1 MIYCCFFTVRF
12 LDVADL
18 IPQMNPGGSGRI
30 LKPELRNV
38 LNKMGFYMEDDD
50 FEKLWLKYDTEN
62 YGTIRAERLM
72 SKLGIAMRDTGSR
85 EESSSPKKLEVERKH
100 SLDVERWLKRKFR
113 EGFSDMKHA
122 FMELDLD
129 RIGKVSRDEFRRVM
143 EDFGLRLSTDKQL
156 DDFLARF
163 VCKRLL
169 RFTVF
174 SYSVCSVRKIKR
186 SRHILIKRN
195 LNQFC

>member
-1 MIYCCFFTVRF
+1 MACFAFRF

-38 LNKMGFYMEDDD
+38 LNKMGFYMEDDE

-72 SKLGIAMRDTGSR
+72 SKLGIAIRDGSSR
-85 EESSSPKKLEVERKH
+85 DDASSPKKLEVERKQ

-156 DDFLARF
+156 DDFLAR
-163 VCKRLL
+163 
-169 RFTVF
+169 
-174 SYSVCSVRKIKR
+174 
-186 SRHILIKRN
+186 
-195 LNQFC
+195 

>member
-1 MIYCCFFTVRF
+1 MACFAFRF

-38 LNKMGFYMEDDD
+38 LNKMGFYMEDDE

-72 SKLGIAMRDTGSR
+72 SKLGIAMRDGSSR
-85 EESSSPKKLEVERKH
+85 DEASSPKKLEVERKQ

-113 EGFSDMKHA
+113 EGFSDMKYA

-156 DDFLARF
+156 DDFLAR
-163 VCKRLL
+163 
-169 RFTVF
+169 
-174 SYSVCSVRKIKR
+174 
-186 SRHILIKRN
+186 
-195 LNQFC
+195 

>member
-1 MIYCCFFTVRF
+1 
-12 LDVADL
+12 
-18 IPQMNPGGSGRI
+18 
-30 LKPELRNV
+30 
-38 LNKMGFYMEDDD
+38 MEDDE

-72 SKLGIAMRDTGSR
+72 SKLGIAIRDTGSR
-85 EESSSPKKLEVERKH
+85 EESSSPRKLEVERKH
-100 SLDVERWLKRKFR
+100 SIDVEKWLKGKFR

-163 VCKRLL
+163 VCK
-169 RFTVF
+169 
-174 SYSVCSVRKIKR
+174 
-186 SRHILIKRN
+186 
-195 LNQFC
+195 

>member
-1 MIYCCFFTVRF
+1 
-12 LDVADL
+12 
-18 IPQMNPGGSGRI
+18 MNPGGSGRI

-38 LNKMGFYMEDDD
+38 LNKMGFYMEDDE
-50 FEKLWLKYDTEN
+50 FEKLWQKYDTEN

-72 SKLGIAMRDTGSR
+72 SKLGIAMRENSSR
-85 EESSSPKKLEVERKH
+85 DEASSPRKLEVERKQ

-122 FMELDLD
+122 FNELDLD

-156 DDFLARF
+156 DDFLARL
-163 VCKRLL
+163 VGKL
-169 RFTVF
+169 
-174 SYSVCSVRKIKR
+174 S
-186 SRHILIKRN
+186 
-195 LNQFC
+195 

>member
-1 MIYCCFFTVRF
+1 MMDATFLFFAVRF

-38 LNKMGFYMEDDD
+38 LNKMGFYMEDDE

-85 EESSSPKKLEVERKH
+85 EESSSPRKLEVERKH
-100 SLDVERWLKRKFR
+100 SLDVERWLKKKFR

-163 VCKRLL
+163 VCK
-169 RFTVF
+169 
-174 SYSVCSVRKIKR
+174 
-186 SRHILIKRN
+186 ILK
-195 LNQFC
+195 